1 MRQRAARSFLYFPYL
16 LLLQPSCLLI
26 AEVATVCKDDMIHE
40 VDAHEL
46 TSPLDLNS
54 KIIVVR
60 ARA

>member
-1 MRQRAARSFLYFPYL
+1 M
-16 LLLQPSCLLI
+16 LLQPSCLLI
-26 AEVATVCKDDMIHE
+26 AEVATVCKDNMIHE